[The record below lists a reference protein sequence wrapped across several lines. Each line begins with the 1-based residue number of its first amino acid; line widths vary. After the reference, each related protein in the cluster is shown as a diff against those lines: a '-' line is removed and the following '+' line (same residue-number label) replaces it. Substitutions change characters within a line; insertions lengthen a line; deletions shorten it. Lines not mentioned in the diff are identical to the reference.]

1 MCEVGYLSTVL
12 TRISD
17 TARATGVREQQ
28 SHGHSLCYV
37 SLQQPGLLDCWGVL
51 TLNNPAP
58 SKSSSPDFKH
68 SEKTF
73 NRNWRPPNFLPISRS
88 FFSFAFFF
96 PSLSSSGSTVQSWI
110 TKPSPKFCGIKKKTS
125 REAPAVTGTQRERHT
140 CIYQH
145 TSTLPL

>member
-1 MCEVGYLSTVL
+1 ML

-17 TARATGVREQQ
+17 TARGQQEWENSKATSIRSARFPCSSRDSWIVEGFW
-28 SHGHSLCYV
+28 LWII
-37 SLQQPGLLDCWGVL
+37 LL
-51 TLNNPAP
+51 P

-96 PSLSSSGSTVQSWI
+96 PSLSSSGSTVQPWI

-145 TSTLPL
+145 TSTLPLQK